1 MEGWNY
7 MGEGVRREMGK
18 GIRCWE
24 GVGEGLEREQ
34 KLVGAPLGL
43 VGDLR
48 WGEAPKSLWE

>member
-1 MEGWNY
+1 